1 MVTAPSLSRCGANE
15 TMNRISIPGP
25 THTLLA
31 LSTIACVVCI
41 LAIFGFL
48 LYFFLPLLATGN
60 WSKLVSWEWQP
71 FHGQFGILPMLAGS
85 IGLSL
90 SAMVLAYPLGIGI
103 SLFVNGIGPSFPARL
118 VRSAITFAAG
128 IPTVVYGFVAA
139 FSLVPVIR
147 ASAAYGTG
155 FSWLA
160 ASLMLSVLVLPT
172 IVLILNGYLENMRHR
187 LELTCLSLGMDRSQA
202 LSRITLPSAKNGLY
216 AAGALGFGRAVGD
229 TLISLMLA
237 GNAAQNPSSL
247 LDSIRTLTAHIAL
260 VVSTDSQSL
269 AYQSVFASGLI
280 LLFLSLAVNLVLY
293 RIKHRAPTGG

>member
-1 MVTAPSLSRCGANE
+1 MLTAPLLVRSVANRN
-15 TMNRISIPGP
+15 MSKISIPSP
-25 THTLLA
+25 THILLA
-31 LSTIACVVCI
+31 LSTVACVACI
-41 LAIFGFL
+41 AAIFGFL
-48 LYFFLPLLATGN
+48 LYFFFPLLATGN
-60 WSKLVSWEWQP
+60 WSKLLTWEWEP
-71 FHGQFGILPMLAGS
+71 FHGHFGILPMLAGS
-85 IGLSL
+85 ICLSL
-90 SAMVLAYPLGIGI
+90 SAMVLAYPLGIGV
-103 SLFVNGIGPSFPARL
+103 SLFINGLGPSAPARL
-118 VRSAITFAAG
+118 VRGAVTFAAG

-139 FSLVPVIR
+139 FSLVPLIR

-160 ASLMLSVLVLPT
+160 ASLMLSILVLPT
-172 IVLILNGYLENMRHR
+172 IVLILNGYLENMRNR
-187 LELTCLSLGMDRSQA
+187 LELTCLALGMDHSQG
-202 LSRITLPSAKNGLY
+202 LSRIILPSAKNGLY

-280 LLFLSLAVNLVLY
+280 LLFLSLSVNLVLY
-293 RIKHRAPTGG
+293 RIKHRAPTER